1 MIIDLSF
8 EKKNVPGS
16 FVVALSVLESLC
28 ISSYSLK
35 VGIKYPKNVISEL
48 PGADQGNRN
57 SAGECSFRESLFLN

>member
-1 MIIDLSF
+1 ML
-8 EKKNVPGS
+8 KRKNVPGS

-48 PGADQGNRN
+48 TEQIKETGTRQERM
-57 SAGECSFRESLFLN
+57 LFP